1 MKLPKLIAML
11 VSAFAF
17 SGITDGVF
25 GQKALADPLPL
36 TTKIVQSGH
45 SLTDPVFTPLKGL
58 VTAAGNRGAVIDQST
73 IPGSPMDWRWNHAP
87 CCGAPHAREDI
98 GNYELLV
105 TTERVSLSGTLP
117 WHNSPDEALR
127 WFTHAWTEGNG
138 GKGAETILYATWVD
152 IDSGPDAENPNN
164 DSDGNIP
171 FRERLPREMG
181 MWEQIQDHVNANRPE
196 GSPPMRMIPG
206 PLLMAA
212 MYDAIEAG
220 EAPGLSD
227 ISDLFLDKIHV
238 NDLGAYF
245 IALAH
250 FAVIYERDPRGLP
263 NRLGMQTSP
272 TPEQARWMQELVWKV
287 VTEYDGTG
295 VSGS

>member
-1 MKLPKLIAML
+1 LVALI
-11 VSAFAF
+11 SAIAIGGF
-17 SGITDGVF
+17 TEVLF

-36 TTKIVQSGH
+36 TTKMVQSGH
-45 SLTDPVFTPLKGL
+45 SLTDPVSTPLKAMVL
-58 VTAAGNRGAVIDQST
+58 AAGNRWAVIDKST
-73 IPGSPMDWRWNHAP
+73 IPGSPMDYRWKTAP
-87 CCGAPHAREDI
+87 GYGAPDARKDI
-98 GNYELLV
+98 GDYELLV
-105 TTERVSLSGTLP
+105 ITERVSLSGTLR

-152 IDSGPDAENPNN
+152 IKSGPDAENRYKDP
-164 DSDGNIP
+164 DGNIP

-212 MYDAIEAG
+212 LYDAIEAG
-220 EAPGLSD
+220 EAPGFTD
-227 ISDLFLDKIHV
+227 ISDLFLDTIHV

-263 NRLGMQTSP
+263 NGLGMPTSP
-272 TPEQARWMQELVWKV
+272 KREQAEWMQELVWKV
-287 VTEYDGTG
+287 VTEYEGSG

>member
-1 MKLPKLIAML
+1 MTRLMAALIITL
-11 VSAFAF
+11 VLSL
-17 SGITDGVF
+17 GLVDTPR
-25 GQKALADPLPL
+25 ALAEPLPL
-36 TTKIVQSGH
+36 TTKVIQSGH
-45 SLTDPVFTPLKGL
+45 SLTDPIFEPLRAM
-58 VTAAGNRGAVIDQST
+58 VVASGNRGVVITRST
-73 IPGSPMDWRWNHAP
+73 IPGSPMDWRWNNESGNGP
-87 CCGAPHAREDI
+87 DDARKDI
-98 GNYELLV
+98 GKYELLV
-105 TTERVSLSGTLP
+105 TTERVSLSGTFP

-138 GKGAETILYATWVD
+138 GDGAETILYATWVD
-152 IDSGPDAENPNN
+152 IDSGPDAENPYN
-164 DSDGNIP
+164 DPDGHIP

-212 MYDAIEAG
+212 LYDAIDAG
-220 EAPGLSD
+220 EAPGFTD
-227 ISDLFLDKIHV
+227 ISDLFLDTIHV

-263 NRLGMQTSP
+263 NRLGMPTSP
-272 TPEQARWMQELVWKV
+272 TRDQAEWMQELVWKV
-287 VTEYDGTG
+287 VTEYEGSG

>member
-1 MKLPKLIAML
+1 MENRSIVTLNFAIVLSFL
-11 VSAFAF
+11 VTLFVGHTATAEPRS
-17 SGITDGVF
+17 
-25 GQKALADPLPL
+25 L
-36 TTKIVQSGH
+36 TLRVVQSGH
-45 SLTDPVFTPLKGL
+45 SLTDPIPVPLRAMVRAEGS
-58 VTAAGNRGAVIDQST
+58 RSAVIDLSS
-73 IPGSPMDWRWNHAP
+73 IPGSPMEWRWANAP
-87 CCGAPHAREDI
+87 GYGAPDARKEI
-98 GNYELLV
+98 GNYDVLV
-105 TTERVSLSGTLP
+105 VTERVSLAATLNA
-117 WHNSPDEALR
+117 HNSPDEAMR
-127 WFTHAWTEGNG
+127 WFNHAFVKGGE

-152 IDSGPDAENPNN
+152 IESGVVGTDGYKDA
-164 DSDGNIP
+164 DGNIP

-220 EAPGLSD
+220 EAPGFTD
-227 ISDLFLDKIHV
+227 ISDLFSDTIHV

-263 NRLGMQTSP
+263 NRLGLPTSP

-287 VTEYDGTG
+287 VTEYEGTG
-295 VSGS
+295 VSGG

>member
-1 MKLPKLIAML
+1 MSMRLTNFLKLTVVL
-11 VSAFAF
+11 SALTVF
-17 SGITDGVF
+17 S
-25 GQKALADPLPL
+25 L
-36 TTKIVQSGH
+36 TKIATAEPRSLALRVVQSGH
-45 SLTDPVFTPLKGL
+45 SLTDPIPVPLRAMVKS
-58 VTAAGNRGAVIDQST
+58 AGNRSAVIDLSS
-73 IPGSPMDWRWNHAP
+73 IPGSPLDWRWSNESGNGP
-87 CCGAPHAREDI
+87 SDARRDI
-98 GNYELLV
+98 DKYELLV
-105 TTERVSLSGTLP
+105 TTERVSLAGTLP

-152 IDSGPDAENPNN
+152 IESGVVGTNGYKDA
-164 DSDGNIP
+164 DGHIP

-220 EAPGLSD
+220 EAPGFTD
-227 ISDLFLDKIHV
+227 ISDLFSDTIHV

-263 NRLGMQTSP
+263 NRLGLPTSP

-287 VTEYDGTG
+287 VTEYEGTG
-295 VSGS
+295 VSGG